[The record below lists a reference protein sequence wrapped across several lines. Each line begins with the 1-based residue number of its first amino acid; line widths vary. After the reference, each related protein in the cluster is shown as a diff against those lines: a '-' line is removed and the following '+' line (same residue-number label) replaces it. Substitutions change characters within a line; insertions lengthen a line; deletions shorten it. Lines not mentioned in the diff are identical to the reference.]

1 MLYYIPNTKIHIAL
15 DVDPASTDIIE
26 VMQLNLV
33 RINKVVEKF
42 GLSSRT
48 LRYYEERGL
57 IWSYHPENKPQRYYD
72 DPALER
78 LRQIIILRKLQ
89 IPIKEM
95 LLIFESESMTVMIGA
110 FVSKLESL
118 DVEIAALSELRKLV
132 DEFLQKVIESDTKKI
147 ESITSL
153 YEATEHSLTTAQTDD
168 SISFDELSKISREA
182 LKLHDIRIIRLPA
195 MRMLISRLKTGQIVE
210 LDADKM
216 QHLFSEYGLTP
227 TPGLRDCFFLNEQT
241 NKWLM
246 MMKVADDFEN
256 DTEYEDNHF
265 SGGLY
270 AVTSAFFEDMEDT
283 FILLKDW
290 ITQSEDYELDVD
302 ENNVP
307 LRSEMIEEILPWDI
321 ALKFNRFQ
329 QDIFIPI
336 KIREELN

>member
-1 MLYYIPNTKIHIAL
+1 
-15 DVDPASTDIIE
+15 
-26 VMQLNLV
+26 MQLNLV

-42 GLSSRT
+42 SLTSRT

-57 IWSYHPENKPQRYYD
+57 IWSHHPENKPQRYYD
-72 DPALER
+72 DMALER

-89 IPIKEM
+89 IPIKDM
-95 LLIFESESMTVMIGA
+95 LLIFENESMTVMIGA
-110 FVSKLESL
+110 FVDKLESL

-153 YEATEHSLTTAQTDD
+153 YEEAEHSLTTAQTDD

-195 MRMLISRLKTGQIVE
+195 TRVLISRLKNGQVVE
-210 LDADKM
+210 LDIDKM
-216 QHLFSEYGLTP
+216 QNLFSEYGFTP
-227 TPGLRDCFFLNEQT
+227 TPGLRDCFFLEGPT
-241 NKWLM
+241 GDWLK
-246 MMKVADDFEN
+246 MMKVTDDFEN
-256 DTEYEDNHF
+256 FTEYEDDYF

-270 AVTSAFFEDMEDT
+270 AMASAFFEDMEDT
-283 FILLKDW
+283 FTLLKDW
-290 ITQSEDYELDVD
+290 ITQSDDYVLDVD

-321 ALKFNRFQ
+321 ALKYNRFQ

-336 KIREELN
+336 KMREELN